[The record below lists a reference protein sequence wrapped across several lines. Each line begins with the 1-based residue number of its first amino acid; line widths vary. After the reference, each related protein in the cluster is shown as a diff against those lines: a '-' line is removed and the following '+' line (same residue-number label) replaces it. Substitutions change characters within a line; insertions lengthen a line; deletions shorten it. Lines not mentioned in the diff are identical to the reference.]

1 MFFLRMCGLVAVALS
16 KEDSYYYLD
25 GESHFG
31 IRVSCMFLF
40 IVY

>member
-1 MFFLRMCGLVAVALS
+1 MFSLGCVALVAVALS

-25 GESHFG
+25 GECHFG